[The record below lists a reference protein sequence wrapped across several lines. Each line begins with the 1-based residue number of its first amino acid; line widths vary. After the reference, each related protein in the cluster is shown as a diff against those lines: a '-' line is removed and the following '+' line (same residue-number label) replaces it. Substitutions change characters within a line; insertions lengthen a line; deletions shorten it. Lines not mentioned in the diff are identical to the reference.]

1 MINNQSSSNF
11 VGDIDSV
18 FSQNTNVRIQKNT
31 AASLYIEFFTYGL
44 VKRIILRYTQVK
56 TEFSVTLDENIT
68 LVILFL
74 FSKI

>member
-1 MINNQSSSNF
+1 M
-11 VGDIDSV
+11 GDIDSV